1 VHNGRAVE
9 QVRRLI
15 RELRP
20 VVVHGHSSIGG
31 VVGRV
36 AALRTGVP
44 RVYTPQGLTTNRF
57 GLLVERTIGPLTEQ
71 FIAASPSEAT
81 VLVTRRVARRGRV
94 TMIPNGIEPEVPPPG
109 PDLRER
115 LGIPADAPIVGT
127 VARLVPQ
134 KAPED
139 FVRVAA
145 LVHAAD
151 PLVHFVHIGS
161 GSLLG
166 KVRDAVSAAGLTDR
180 FHLVDGVPEAA
191 SVLPEF
197 AVFLLTS
204 RFEGAPYTPLE
215 AMRAGIPVVLTDV
228 VGSRDAVESGV
239 SGVLVPAGDVPALA
253 HAVAELLSDPTR
265 ARSLGD
271 AGRARVRESF
281 DVATMGREIA
291 GVYARVMAE
300 GRR

>member
-1 VHNGRAVE
+1 
-9 QVRRLI
+9 
-15 RELRP
+15 
-20 VVVHGHSSIGG
+20 
-31 VVGRV
+31 
-36 AALRTGVP
+36 
-44 RVYTPQGLTTNRF
+44 
-57 GLLVERTIGPLTEQ
+57 
-71 FIAASPSEAT
+71 
-81 VLVTRRVARRGRV
+81 
-94 TMIPNGIEPEVPPPG
+94 
-109 PDLRER
+109 
-115 LGIPADAPIVGT
+115 
-127 VARLVPQ
+127 
-134 KAPED
+134 
-139 FVRVAA
+139 
-145 LVHAAD
+145 
-151 PLVHFVHIGS
+151 
-161 GSLLG
+161 
-166 KVRDAVSAAGLTDR
+166 
-180 FHLVDGVPEAA
+180 
-191 SVLPEF
+191 
-197 AVFLLTS
+197 VFLLTS